1 MEPAAPV
8 MVEKSSSDE
17 VMLGNTQSAKG
28 EMVEVSPRD
37 GLQNEEHAVT
47 TAAPKLELRLALVVL
62 RHENTSFHQ
71 WNNTKGVSQAPTC
84 LYIARRSRRRS

>member
-1 MEPAAPV
+1 MVSMGRLYTSTSSPSMEPAAPV

-47 TAAPKLELRLALVVL
+47 TAAPE
-62 RHENTSFHQ
+62 T
-71 WNNTKGVSQAPTC
+71 
-84 LYIARRSRRRS
+84 